1 CRGRSPR
8 LQRLEDPGPRV
19 RGEVSS
25 PRLSPAHSPAE
36 VLSHA
41 RPPRRTRTSVR
52 PAECRV
58 SDRTVVR
65 LENAI
70 RACSG
75 SPGTGSPNERG
86 TMRKKTAP
94 PRQEH
99 PKASATERSGPNQT
113 SGLIAKGEQGGRS
126 ARRSPTL
133 DDRSHRTRRRGGR
146 GVVAGPGSVLRGAER
161 FSPGSTFMN
170 KCGFFRWDP
179 CSSRRAACR
188 ARPAPPRERRLAR
201 SKPQHHGIPESAAK
215 SPQRRRTRST
225 PLRPQ
230 NLRVLRVSV

>member
-1 CRGRSPR
+1 MARVTLARKIAAVMLSVWKTGEAFDPAKLSMQAQWGLDSRGRQGCRGRSPR

-133 DDRSHRTRRRGGR
+133 DDRSHRTRRRGDR
-146 GVVAGPGSVLRGAER
+146 GVG
-161 FSPGSTFMN
+161 
-170 KCGFFRWDP
+170 
-179 CSSRRAACR
+179 CR
-188 ARPAPPRERRLAR
+188 AGLR
-201 SKPQHHGIPESAAK
+201 SS
-215 SPQRRRTRST
+215 
-225 PLRPQ
+225 
-230 NLRVLRVSV
+230 

>member
-1 CRGRSPR
+1 M
-8 LQRLEDPGPRV
+8 

-133 DDRSHRTRRRGGR
+133 DDRSHRTRRARRTRRAGGF
-146 GVVAGPGSVLRGAER
+146 GV
-161 FSPGSTFMN
+161 
-170 KCGFFRWDP
+170 
-179 CSSRRAACR
+179 RRAAEASVGVRRSRSGGGAWWPVCSTVPR
-188 ARPAPPRERRLAR
+188 PWLARPVGTDCTTVAASRTRVRFGAPIAPDCTRVPPA
-201 SKPQHHGIPESAAK
+201 
-215 SPQRRRTRST
+215 RRR
-225 PLRPQ
+225 
-230 NLRVLRVSV
+230 VYVWVSV

>member
-19 RGEVSS
+19 RGEVSA

-133 DDRSHRTRRRGGR
+133 DDRSHRTRSRSRLTQSRGVSFSRGG
-146 GVVAGPGSVLRGAER
+146 AESAEMLPG
-161 FSPGSTFMN
+161 
-170 KCGFFRWDP
+170 
-179 CSSRRAACR
+179 RAAFFVS
-188 ARPAPPRERRLAR
+188 PSVPHPDPR
-201 SKPQHHGIPESAAK
+201 S
-215 SPQRRRTRST
+215 
-225 PLRPQ
+225 
-230 NLRVLRVSV
+230 

>member
-1 CRGRSPR
+1 M
-8 LQRLEDPGPRV
+8 

-133 DDRSHRTRRRGGR
+133 DDRSHRTRRRAERGGR
-146 GVVAGPGSVLRGAER
+146 LPGRAAFILEPSVPRPDPPFMMNGVSSGGIPAHPAVEPAGRGRLHPANAD
-161 FSPGSTFMN
+161 SPGSNHHITGSLN
-170 KCGFFRWDP
+170 TPRSLRSARDP
-179 CSSRRAACR
+179 E
-188 ARPAPPRERRLAR
+188 PPSALSETPR
-201 SKPQHHGIPESAAK
+201 SP
-215 SPQRRRTRST
+215 R
-225 PLRPQ
+225 
-230 NLRVLRVSV
+230 LRVSPMLRVSV

>member
-1 CRGRSPR
+1 M
-8 LQRLEDPGPRV
+8 

-133 DDRSHRTRRRGGR
+133 DDRSHRTRSRGARGGVR
-146 GVVAGPGSVLRGAER
+146 PGPGRVLRGAER
-161 FSPGSTFMN
+161 SPPGSTFIFDVVSSGGIRAHRAGEPAGRGQLHSAN
-170 KCGFFRWDP
+170 PDP
-179 CSSRRAACR
+179 
-188 ARPAPPRERRLAR
+188 PGTNHHITGPLNTPRSL
-201 SKPQHHGIPESAAK
+201 
-215 SPQRRRTRST
+215 RST
-225 PLRPQ
+225 IDAEATLCALRTSAFSASPCEPI
-230 NLRVLRVSV
+230 LRASA

>member
-1 CRGRSPR
+1 
-8 LQRLEDPGPRV
+8 
-19 RGEVSS
+19 
-25 PRLSPAHSPAE
+25 
-36 VLSHA
+36 
-41 RPPRRTRTSVR
+41 TSVR

-126 ARRSPTL
+126 
-133 DDRSHRTRRRGGR
+133 
-146 GVVAGPGSVLRGAER
+146 GVILESCGWRDLRGRKE
-161 FSPGSTFMN
+161 
-170 KCGFFRWDP
+170 
-179 CSSRRAACR
+179 AAYPF
-188 ARPAPPRERRLAR
+188 A
-201 SKPQHHGIPESAAK
+201 
-215 SPQRRRTRST
+215 
-225 PLRPQ
+225 
-230 NLRVLRVSV
+230 